1 MTSVDSVSIP
11 IPGPRPIAVVVS
23 VESYQPSSNI
33 EQVEIV
39 FELDYMGEGFA
50 HIWRCGTV
58 TEIDVAGVVKS
69 YCPFPRRDCWGEY
82 ILGGPDEKDYHWWVK
97 IQLSDGT
104 ISWTEEFNFGNIDGC
119 A

>member
-1 MTSVDSVSIP
+1 M
-11 IPGPRPIAVVVS
+11 
-23 VESYQPSSNI
+23 
-33 EQVEIV
+33 

-97 IQLSDGT
+97 IQLSEGT